1 MIYYSVIA
9 VFVGWGGVALYLAQ
23 PRYPLIPGAI
33 IVGVVLLHLY
43 DAWVSRTPQ
52 RVLQNVRN
60 QAKQLALMDPIA
72 FRQLATIPIKEWK
85 EPGRISTD
93 GETIFID
100 VSLAKRLSNKELRG
114 VLIHELLHI
123 LGVHHLRFG
132 DFHPELWNI
141 ATDLVIDREIVRSD
155 RYGKDFILPKSSL
168 FTSSTWSAE
177 DVARAA
183 LRGGSKPPE
192 QPKYDWKI
200 LQRDIVHDVVVSALQ
215 ECRVDRHYWL
225 DSLGSKS
232 GCESHTM
239 SLGNPHIEIPIR
251 MSFLEHVR

>member
-1 MIYYSVIA
+1 MSSPVIRRQFTVETDELRFRNTGRFLWRGGEVRVIYYSVIA

-85 EPGRISTD
+85 GLGTFATD
-93 GETIFID
+93 GETIAVD
-100 VSLAKRLSNKELRG
+100 LSYAKGLSNKEIRG

-123 LGVHHLRFG
+123 LGAHHLRFG
-132 DFHPELWNI
+132 DFHPELRNT
-141 ATDLVIDREIVRSD
+141 ATDLVIDGEIARSD
-155 RYGKDFILPKSSL
+155 RYGKDFILPECVFLIEPYSSGE
-168 FTSSTWSAE
+168 WRAE
-177 DVARAA
+177 EVARDLLRRGWKPREQGELDAA
-183 LRGGSKPPE
+183 EATEG
-192 QPKYDWKI
+192 
-200 LQRDIVHDVVVSALQ
+200 
-215 ECRVDRHYWL
+215 
-225 DSLGSKS
+225 
-232 GCESHTM
+232 
-239 SLGNPHIEIPIR
+239 
-251 MSFLEHVR
+251 